1 MRFVLRWERK
11 KNDLSFYLY
20 CTFRFYASNHP
31 RGEQEIMGKT
41 GKKVKK
47 KNRKAKKARMENN
60 TPSRK
65 DLKKGE
71 KRNEYTANY

>member
-1 MRFVLRWERK
+1 
-11 KNDLSFYLY
+11 
-20 CTFRFYASNHP
+20 
-31 RGEQEIMGKT
+31 MGKT

>member
-1 MRFVLRWERK
+1 
-11 KNDLSFYLY
+11 
-20 CTFRFYASNHP
+20 
-31 RGEQEIMGKT
+31 MGKT

-71 KRNEYTANY
+71 KENGSTTNF

>member
-1 MRFVLRWERK
+1 
-11 KNDLSFYLY
+11 
-20 CTFRFYASNHP
+20 
-31 RGEQEIMGKT
+31 MGKT

-47 KNRKAKKARMENN
+47 KNRKAKKARMANN